1 MSPSGN
7 MNYRIDRQQVTISDL
22 SSIILQTLAIPSV
35 YHVEWQEAMLLLWSI
50 SSKSEQMRWLEEFFV
65 IDDSWSIL
73 LREHPQRKLRYV
85 AWCFI
90 ATVVSVTSMGG
101 TSSVGEYSHYEQAYR
116 FNMRELVYR
125 IGCILKEKFRLPF
138 YVSADC
144 QKYKARIL
152 NVTSGQWLGP
162 MGNNPV

>member
-1 MSPSGN
+1 M
-7 MNYRIDRQQVTISDL
+7 
-22 SSIILQTLAIPSV
+22 
-35 YHVEWQEAMLLLWSI
+35 
-50 SSKSEQMRWLEEFFV
+50 
-65 IDDSWSIL
+65 

-101 TSSVGEYSHYEQAYR
+101 TRSVGEYSHCEQAYR

-144 QKYKARIL
+144 QKYKARNTQRHKRTMIG
-152 NVTSGQWLGP
+152 SDGQQP
-162 MGNNPV
+162 NGNFDPSAN